1 MLRKVLIANRGEIA
15 CRVIRACR
23 GLGIATVAVYSDADV
38 GAPHTRM
45 ADESVHIGPPRSQH
59 SYLDTEKILKAAR
72 SSGADSIHPGYGFL
86 SENDVFA
93 EAVMNA
99 GLTWIGPDP
108 ESIRKMGDKQSARL
122 LAIEA
127 GVPVAPGSRR
137 LNDADT
143 ENIAAEAAKIGYPL
157 LIKASAGGGGIGMR
171 QVFEP
176 GQLKAAFETT
186 QSQARAAFGC
196 GDVFLEKLVARARH
210 VEVQI
215 FGFGS
220 HAIHIHER
228 DCSTQRRFQK
238 VIEEAPAP
246 DIPNPVRRRLQEAA
260 VALST
265 AVGYRGAGTVE
276 FILDV
281 DVGDFY
287 FLEMNTRI
295 QVEHPVTEMIT
306 GLDLVAMQ
314 LRYACGELQ
323 PLRQEEVVAR
333 GHALECRVYAE
344 NPAKHFMPSPGKL
357 QELVLPAQD
366 IHGVRVETGY
376 VEGSEIS
383 IYYDPLIA
391 KVITHGADRTEAIGK
406 MVAALSRTS
415 IGGVRTNIEFLTRCL
430 NHPDFRAGKMTTN
443 FIADHQPDL
452 CH

>member
-1 MLRKVLIANRGEIA
+1 MLRKVLVANRGEIA

-23 GLGIATVAVYSDADV
+23 GLGIATVAVYSEADAD
-38 GAPHTRM
+38 APHVSM
-45 ADESVHIGPPRSQH
+45 ADESVLIGPPRSQQ
-59 SYLDTEKILKAAR
+59 SYLNTKKILEAAHAC
-72 SSGADSIHPGYGFL
+72 GADSIHPGYGFL
-86 SENDVFA
+86 SENDTFA
-93 EAVMNA
+93 EAVMKA
-99 GLTWIGPDP
+99 GLVWIGPDP

-122 LAIEA
+122 LAIQA

-137 LNDADT
+137 LDETDVEDIET
-143 ENIAAEAAKIGYPL
+143 EAAKIGYPL

-176 GQLKAAFETT
+176 NQLKAAFETT

-220 HAIHIHER
+220 TAVHVRER

-246 DIPNPVRRRLQEAA
+246 NISDPVRRHLQEAA

-265 AVGYRGAGTVE
+265 AVGYQGAGTVE

-281 DVGDFY
+281 DTEAFY

-295 QVEHPVTEMIT
+295 QVEHPVTEMIS

-314 LRYACGELQ
+314 LQHAGGELKSI
-323 PLRQEEVVAR
+323 RQEDIVAR

-357 QELVLPAQD
+357 LELTLPAQD
-366 IHGVRVETGY
+366 AGTVRVETGY
-376 VEGSEIS
+376 TEGSEIS
-383 IYYDPLIA
+383 IYYDPMIA
-391 KVITHGADRTEAIGK
+391 KIITHGTDRGEAIDR
-406 MVAALSRTS
+406 MIVALGHTRIS
-415 IGGVRTNIEFLTRCL
+415 GVRTNIEFLTRCL
-430 NHPDFRAGKMTTN
+430 NHPDFRAGRITTS
-443 FIADHQPDL
+443 FIADHQKDL
-452 CH
+452 CG